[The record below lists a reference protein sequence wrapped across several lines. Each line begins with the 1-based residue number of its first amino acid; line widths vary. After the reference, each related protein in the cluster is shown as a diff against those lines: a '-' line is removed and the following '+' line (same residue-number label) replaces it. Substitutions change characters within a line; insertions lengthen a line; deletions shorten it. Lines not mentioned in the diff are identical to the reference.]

1 MRAARWNVSKLG
13 LTYAPALLYIGVVG
27 TFGILSPSFLS
38 IENFLNIFVQCS
50 AVAIVA
56 IGMTFV
62 LLTAGIDLSVG
73 SIMFLC
79 SAIAGVS
86 VVRGD
91 LPISLALLFMVIGGL
106 FCGVVNGY
114 FIARKGMAPFIV
126 TLSMLFVA
134 RGSGLWITQTRA
146 MNLPDT
152 FRQLATTRVLGIPV
166 PVLVLA
172 IVLITAHLILTRTVF
187 GRQLYAV
194 GNNPVAAE
202 RAGIDVPMVLI
213 AVYMISGTCASI
225 GGMLTLAQLAAVSPN
240 LGQGRELDV
249 IAAAVLG
256 GASLFG
262 GRGTAFGAV
271 LGAVLVET
279 VRNGMNMVDANPYV
293 YPVIIGLIIFAAVFL
308 DSNRH
313 RQLARLRKRK
323 IRTEAS

>member
-1 MRAARWNVSKLG
+1 MRFSGWNVSKLG
-13 LTYAPALLYIGVVG
+13 LTYAPVLLYAGVVG

-38 IENFLNIFVQCS
+38 TENFLNIFVQCS

-73 SIMFLC
+73 SIMGTVLRRREWVFC
-79 SAIAGVS
+79 RTEGDGS
-86 VVRGD
+86 VYRHSVDAVRGPW
-91 LPISLALLFMVIGGL
+91 LRALDHSNQVDE
-106 FCGVVNGY
+106 
-114 FIARKGMAPFIV
+114 P
-126 TLSMLFVA
+126 
-134 RGSGLWITQTRA
+134 
-146 MNLPDT
+146 PDT
-152 FRQLATTRVLGIPV
+152 FRQLATTRLLGIPV

-172 IVLITAHLILTRTVF
+172 VVVITAHLILTRTVF

-194 GNNPVAAE
+194 GNNPHAAE
-202 RAGIDVPMVLI
+202 RAGIDVPNTLM
-213 AVYMISGTCASI
+213 AVYIISGACASI
-225 GGMLTLAQLAAVSPN
+225 GGMITLAQLAAVSPN

-279 VRNGMNMVDANPYV
+279 VRNGMNVIDADPYV
-293 YPVIIGLIIFAAVFL
+293 YPVIIGLIIFAAVLL
-308 DSNRH
+308 DSTRH
-313 RQLARLRKRK
+313 RQLAKLRRRK
-323 IRTEAS
+323 IRTETS